1 MAKSTFEKQYDR
13 AEQAG
18 IEAYTKE
25 SKKWFFENLKYL
37 RAVRNPRRIIT
48 DNALL
53 KRPKIIPGRMFMYG
67 YDPKHAKTLP
77 YYDTFPLVIPVKTV
91 KDGFYGINLHYL
103 HPYDR
108 ARLFDRMRT
117 FMLYQPAGDPF
128 SPQNMI
134 RTKFRVS
141 FEKLNDSM
149 KFRYFKPAYKRYLF
163 SQVKTIMMLVPP
175 KYWEVAMFL
184 PTENFQKTSKR
195 TVWRKSNRKFRG
207 NK

>member
-1 MAKSTFEKQYDR
+1 MAKSTFKKYYNK

-25 SKKWFFENLKYL
+25 SKEWFFENLKYL
-37 RAVRNPRRIIT
+37 RSVRNPRRIIT
-48 DNALL
+48 DDALL
-53 KRPKIIPGRMFMYG
+53 KRPKIIPGRVFMYG
-67 YDPKHAKTLP
+67 YDPKHAKTLS

-91 KDGFYGINLHYL
+91 KDGFYGINMHYL

-117 FMLYQPAGDPF
+117 FMLEEVGENKPGAA
-128 SPQNMI
+128 I
-134 RTKFRVS
+134 RTRFRVS

-163 SQVKTIMMLVPP
+163 SQVKTILMLVPP
-175 KYWEVAMFL
+175 KYWEVALFL
-184 PTENFQKTSKR
+184 PTENFQKSTKR
-195 TVWRKSNRKFRG
+195 TVWRKSNRQFRG